1 MFSIITADGGV
12 VEYDY
17 DGDSFDGGDNCFYK
31 YDGIELT
38 DQGEGSF
45 LVQSGGIEVVTYKVT
60 LSGDTMT
67 RSVTSENSSYS
78 FTSVRTDLTE
88 SDFTPLCDDT

>member
-45 LVQSGGIEVVTYKVT
+45 LVQSGGI
-60 LSGDTMT
+60 
-67 RSVTSENSSYS
+67 
-78 FTSVRTDLTE
+78 
-88 SDFTPLCDDT
+88 